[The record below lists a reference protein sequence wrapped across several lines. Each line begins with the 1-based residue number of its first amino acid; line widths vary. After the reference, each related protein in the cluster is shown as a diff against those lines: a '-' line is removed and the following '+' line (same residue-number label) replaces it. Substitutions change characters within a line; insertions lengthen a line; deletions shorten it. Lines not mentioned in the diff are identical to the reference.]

1 LLWRK
6 KFGRRTGGLEK
17 GVGVGEASRVGGW
30 KREPVERLRFIDM
43 VGVKWVE
50 RSGW

>member
-1 LLWRK
+1 MLCKK

-43 VGVKWVE
+43 IALRWVE
-50 RSGW
+50 GSY